1 MTPAPRMGNMV
12 TPPQTPPMGRHNS
25 YSSHDSRDSYG
36 SHGRDNG
43 RDNIREYQRDLVRD
57 DRDRDSGREGR
68 DGRKTPGREAKD
80 SVRDSARDGRRTP
93 GAEYVREKSRTRQQ
107 GPQVSSA
114 ARTQNQ
120 GSWWTQ
126 VWNMVPGNTMM
137 PEAPAESICNGEH
150 MANLA
155 LAPEEK
161 EIFRM

>member
-1 MTPAPRMGNMV
+1 MV

-36 SHGRDNG
+36 SHGRDG
-43 RDNIREYQRDLVRD
+43 RDNVREYQRDLVRD
-57 DRDRDSGREGR
+57 DRDRDSGREAR
-68 DGRKTPGREAKD
+68 DGRKTPGREP
-80 SVRDSARDGRRTP
+80 RDTARDGRRTP

-107 GPQVSSA
+107 GPQVTSA

-126 VWNMVPGNTMM
+126 VWNMVPGNTTM